1 MFNVGSVQGYL
12 KLDTKSWTTS
22 VKKANSSLKTL
33 SHTFTIM
40 GATALGSIALI
51 TREFGKFDK
60 AIRHATSVSETT
72 SKQFEQM
79 SDMALDASVKW
90 NKAATSTA
98 QAFYYL
104 GSAGLTVTEQMQAF
118 NTTIMLSRAMGSDLA
133 KTVEG
138 TVDIVRA
145 FGLEFAN
152 INSIADQLTKT
163 VISSNQT
170 FDILTRAMTYA
181 ASTAKMTNNTLAE
194 TSAMLGIMA
203 NAGIKGC
210 YDDQTE
216 VLTRRGWLPWRAV
229 VKDDAFATVNP
240 STGFIEYQ
248 KPERLIRYHHKG
260 KMYHVANRGIDLC
273 VTPDHRMW
281 VKKRDHDD
289 YYVMTAKEVDGK
301 NVQYKAG
308 GMHWHGFDPEH
319 IELKGFSQN
328 RGSWAKKVSTININ
342 AELWATFLGWY
353 ISEGSCDYRKGC
365 YRVRITQN
373 QGPIRDKMRE
383 VLSKLPVTVNEDK
396 NGFIINNEQIWRAVE
411 HLGKAPQKHIPQYA
425 LDWSPRLLNILLDSL
440 MEGDGDCNECYY
452 TSSKRLADQIMELAL
467 KIGVSATAVIK
478 SEAGTISNY
487 DKEGREIKARYDQWK
502 ISIKR
507 EHLEPA
513 YYPSEYTGVH
523 GDRLD
528 GSKFPAVSEWID
540 YDGEVFCA
548 EVPNHLL
555 IVRRNGKILVSG
567 NSMAGTVLRRAMAN
581 LMAPMGAMRG
591 LIYELGLE
599 IYDSTGKMKPFVE
612 IIGEISDKLKGTS
625 DEYKNLVFRTLFGVR
640 ALAGQIR
647 LFDVGSVA
655 IKKYAD
661 EIKNAGN
668 ITQTVAE
675 KQMKA
680 LTEQMGKLWRQMQKI
695 AIITGQELAPAMKRI
710 VDRLLDQTKA
720 LEGYI
725 KSNIDAIATTLKWV
739 AVISA
744 LAVGVPIMVSI
755 VAGVLS
761 LINPFTVV
769 IGTLYLL
776 RTVWEDTF
784 RNGGVLNKSLDEF
797 GDVLSKWADKKF
809 GVLDKI
815 LRTMW
820 TIGMAAPKG
829 YKAIWDLS
837 GQLADMVVPVDP
849 RATVTFEDVV
859 KKGKTAAAEVG
870 KMAIKQLEL
879 DMEALFG
886 NTDKWMKK
894 LLPAKWS
901 EGIETALATLKDLID
916 LIMDEPIAPA
926 VEIMTGHLTK
936 FGDTMGDVARKGGIE
951 IGELTVAW
959 RRALQE
965 MFQPMEE
972 DMVKWHGRFVNVL
985 GDIRSQWTS
994 TFENMMNTG
1003 TNWKDFMEEMFLG
1016 VLRSFNRMI
1025 AEIAANDLL
1034 YAMTGSK
1041 GGRTEKTTT
1050 LWDLVPAGLKTLFGG
1065 AQPEVPTTGIGGRSY
1080 REMMSDAYMGVDKV
1094 AITLVNESGTPL
1106 KGRIKSQKTVAGKTL
1121 VNMIL
1126 EEMDTNPN
1134 AAARIRGG

>member
-1 MFNVGSVQGYL
+1 MQGPYSKKVLEYFKKPKNYGKMKNPDGVGKVGNPVCGDVMWLY
-12 KLDTKSWTTS
+12 
-22 VKKANSSLKTL
+22 
-33 SHTFTIM
+33 
-40 GATALGSIALI
+40 
-51 TREFGKFDK
+51 
-60 AIRHATSVSETT
+60 
-72 SKQFEQM
+72 
-79 SDMALDASVKW
+79 
-90 NKAATSTA
+90 
-98 QAFYYL
+98 
-104 GSAGLTVTEQMQAF
+104 
-118 NTTIMLSRAMGSDLA
+118 
-133 KTVEG
+133 
-138 TVDIVRA
+138 
-145 FGLEFAN
+145 
-152 INSIADQLTKT
+152 
-163 VISSNQT
+163 
-170 FDILTRAMTYA
+170 
-181 ASTAKMTNNTLAE
+181 
-194 TSAMLGIMA
+194 
-203 NAGIKGC
+203 IK
-210 YDDQTE
+210 
-216 VLTRRGWLPWRAV
+216 V
-229 VKDDAFATVNP
+229 VKD
-240 STGFIEYQ
+240 
-248 KPERLIRYHHKG
+248 
-260 KMYHVANRGIDLC
+260 
-273 VTPDHRMW
+273 
-281 VKKRDHDD
+281 KK
-289 YYVMTAKEVDGK
+289 
-301 NVQYKAG
+301 
-308 GMHWHGFDPEH
+308 
-319 IELKGFSQN
+319 
-328 RGSWAKKVSTININ
+328 
-342 AELWATFLGWY
+342 
-353 ISEGSCDYRKGC
+353 
-365 YRVRITQN
+365 
-373 QGPIRDKMRE
+373 
-383 VLSKLPVTVNEDK
+383 
-396 NGFIINNEQIWRAVE
+396 
-411 HLGKAPQKHIPQYA
+411 
-425 LDWSPRLLNILLDSL
+425 
-440 MEGDGDCNECYY
+440 
-452 TSSKRLADQIMELAL
+452 
-467 KIGVSATAVIK
+467 
-478 SEAGTISNY
+478 
-487 DKEGREIKARYDQWK
+487 GREIKAKYDRWNV
-502 ISIKR
+502 SIKR
-507 EHLEPA
+507 AQLEPA

-761 LINPFTVV
+761 LINPFTIA

-797 GDVLSKWADKKF
+797 RDALREWADEALGILDEVF
-809 GVLDKI
+809 IVLYRGI
-815 LRTMW
+815 SIPLRLP
-820 TIGMAAPKG
+820 G
-829 YKAIWDLS
+829 AIWDILK
-837 GQLADMVVPVDP
+837 
-849 RATVTFEDVV
+849 EDVGELFGGAGPKAPDFGEV
-859 KKGKTAAAEVG
+859 IKSGKTAAAEVG
-870 KMAIKQLEL
+870 KMVVKQLDL
-879 DMEALFG
+879 DLEALFSR
-886 NTDKWMKK
+886 TDEWMKK

-916 LIMDEPIAPA
+916 LIMKEPIEPA
-926 VEIMTGHLTK
+926 VTMMTGHLTK
-936 FGDTMGDVARKGGIE
+936 FGDIMGDVAREGGKAMKD
-951 IGELTVAW
+951 LSASW
-959 RRALQE
+959 KLALLE
-965 MFQPMEE
+965 MFDPAEE
-972 DMVKWHGRFVNVL
+972 DIDIWHGKFMDIL
-985 GDIRSQWTS
+985 SSIRSQWTS

-1034 YAMTGSK
+1034 IAMMGS
-1041 GGRTEKTTT
+1041 GGDRGAKVPT

-1065 AQPEVPTTGIGGRSY
+1065 AQPEVPTTGVSGRSY

-1106 KGRIKSQKTVAGKTL
+1106 KGRIKSQKTIAGKTI

-1126 EEMDTNPN
+1126 EEMDTNPSFKD
-1134 AAARIRGG
+1134 RLRRG